1 MKRAEKVTSSAE
13 RFDKKVNELHLEV
26 QEEIKGVVDYFQ
38 ELLNVLA
45 VDCHAAY
52 LGAGKFLKFEA
63 LQKEKIYQTE
73 KETMKQASD
82 AAEEAESEEQN
93 VDKRFVPRFQPLQL
107 EVVQTL
113 LWMSIQQV
121 IPMENAHVSAT
132 GRLF

>member
-1 MKRAEKVTSSAE
+1 VDRVKRAEKVTSSAE

-73 KETMKQASD
+73 KEAMKQASD
-82 AAEEAESEEQN
+82 AAEEAESEEQSAYQGT
-93 VDKRFVPRFQPLQL
+93 VDRANRARRSVFFCFCSVL
-107 EVVQTL
+107 
-113 LWMSIQQV
+113 
-121 IPMENAHVSAT
+121 
-132 GRLF
+132 